1 MFGRLRPEKAGEKSI
16 DGMKGQR
23 KRMASQ
29 PGADLS
35 DPVQADEVILDAK
48 VLPWKPDS
56 AAEAAEQKLVQDKT
70 DSEQRQCRIIDFF
83 RADEKVEVTPEEIVG
98 MDSAALKD
106 LKRRR
111 ANDLRRQT
119 LQGDVPKV
127 TPGQR
132 EDFLQRLAHGEITA
146 KDEHNFLLLIPSPL
160 QDQAI
165 DAPRIFEQIVADPRG
180 RQILAVAAGR
190 NAANWQ
196 DLTPTVVTMLLTAV
210 QEDGDDYRTPVGFIK
225 LRRHFLNGIHPRSSE
240 QIYRSYVRSMNQLEQ
255 QLYGER
261 LDYFRDF
268 ELLRHEARKYAETK
282 PVARV
287 APQAVQLVALSD
299 ERSAEILG
307 RTVIE
312 GDAWIGGGIERSLSV
327 HHLTLA
333 KLVPRFVVQLDDVEI
348 GLSDCFQV
356 SPGRIAVIA
365 YVPTAAG
372 VKVRTFYQSGM
383 DLWRYLPDYTRR
395 ADGKIDFYCIGAS
408 VESVTLPVVL
418 QEALARLVFKKGVR
432 VMTGA
437 YDPEFLAAGTAYA
450 YDTRQDYQMQ
460 WSYGRMRGDYYQEV
474 SADPVNHDFDNNSG
488 NHRKAPYTLS
498 VDYNRSPDFDRCV
511 ASFEMELAELGKVK
525 VDGFVSHDEQYRWL
539 FCRDNKDRVWIGGVE
554 VMSPL
559 TSTGLRRD
567 WAIMGDLMMPL
578 YEPTSQAGIYG
589 DRNDTK
595 GARQCM
601 WSNYL
606 SNIPLIQEYLRQMTK

>member
-1 MFGRLRPEKAGEKSI
+1 MTEQRNPKVRAKSKS
-16 DGMKGQR
+16 GVG
-23 KRMASQ
+23 
-29 PGADLS
+29 
-35 DPVQADEVILDAK
+35 VEVLDAK
-48 VLPWKPDS
+48 VLPWKPDAVETS
-56 AAEAAEQKLVQDKT
+56 EQKLTSSKT
-70 DSEQRQCRIIDFF
+70 DSEVRQSRIIDFF

-98 MDSAALKD
+98 MDAAALKN

-119 LQGDVPKV
+119 LQGEAPRV

-160 QDQAI
+160 QDQAV
-165 DAPRIFEQIVADPRG
+165 DAPRIFEQITADARG
-180 RQILAVAAGR
+180 RQILAVAAGK

-196 DLTPTVVTMLLTAV
+196 DLSPTAVTMLLTAV

-225 LRRHFLNGIHPRSSE
+225 LRRHFLKGIHPRSSE
-240 QIYRSYVRSMNQLEQ
+240 QVYQSYVRSMNDLEQ
-255 QLYGER
+255 HLYGER

-282 PVARV
+282 PVARTR
-287 APQAVQLVALSD
+287 PEAVRLEALTD

-307 RTVIE
+307 KAVIE
-312 GDAWIGGGIERSLSV
+312 GDAWIGGGIERSLNA

-333 KLVPRFVVQLDDVEI
+333 KLVPRFAVKLDDAEI

-356 SPGRIAVIA
+356 SPGRIAVVA
-365 YVPTAAG
+365 YVPTSDG
-372 VKVRTFYQSGM
+372 VKVRTFYQNGT

-395 ADGKIDFYCIGAS
+395 ADGKIDFYCIGVGA
-408 VESVTLPVVL
+408 ESVTLPIVL
-418 QEALARLVFKKGVR
+418 QEALARLVARKGVR

-450 YDTRQDYQMQ
+450 YDSRQDYQMQ

-474 SADPVNHDFDNNSG
+474 SADPVNHDFDNNSN

-498 VDYNRSPDFDRCV
+498 VDYNRSPNFDHQV
-511 ASFEMELAELGKVK
+511 ASFELELPEVGKVK
-525 VDGFVSHDEQYRWL
+525 AEGFASYDEQYRWL
-539 FCRDNKDRVWIGGVE
+539 FCRDSKDRVWIGGVE
-554 VMSPL
+554 VISPL
-559 TSTGLRRD
+559 TATGLRRD
-567 WAIMGDLMMPL
+567 WAIMGDLMTPL

-589 DRNDTK
+589 DRNDVK

-606 SNIPLIQEYLRQMTK
+606 SNIPLIQEYLRQTAK

>member
-1 MFGRLRPEKAGEKSI
+1 MFRRPKSI
-16 DGMKGQR
+16 DGMTEQR
-23 KRMASQ
+23 RTKSD
-29 PGADLS
+29 GA
-35 DPVQADEVILDAK
+35 EVLDAK

-56 AAEAAEQKLVQDKT
+56 VAEAAEQKVARAKT
-70 DSEQRQCRIIDFF
+70 DSEARQNRIIDFF

-98 MDSAALKD
+98 MDTPALRE

-119 LQGDVPKV
+119 LQGDAPKV

-132 EDFLQRLAHGEITA
+132 EDFLQRLAHGEITS
-146 KDEHNFLLLIPSPL
+146 KDEHNFLLLIPNPL
-160 QDQAI
+160 QDQAV
-165 DAPRIFEQIVADPRG
+165 DAPRIFERIVADPRA
-180 RQILAVAAGR
+180 RQILAVAAGK
-190 NAANWQ
+190 NAGNWQ
-196 DLTPTVVTMLLTAV
+196 DLDPTAVTMLLTAV

-225 LRRHFLNGIHPRSSE
+225 LRRHFLKGIHPRSSE
-240 QIYRSYVRSMNQLEQ
+240 QIYQGYVRSMNDLEQ

-268 ELLRHEARKYAETK
+268 ELLRHEARKYADTK
-282 PVARV
+282 PAVWAK
-287 APQAVQLVALSD
+287 PQEVQLEPLSD

-307 RTVIE
+307 RAVIE

-333 KLVPRFVVQLDDVEI
+333 KLVPRFAVRMDDAEI

-365 YVPTAAG
+365 YVPTAVG
-372 VKVRTFYQSGM
+372 VKVRTFYQNGM

-395 ADGKIDFYCIGAS
+395 ADGKIDFYCIGYS
-408 VESVTLPVVL
+408 SESVTLPVVL
-418 QEALARLVFKKGVR
+418 QEALARLVARKGVR
-432 VMTGA
+432 VLTGA

-474 SADPVNHDFDNNSG
+474 SADPVNHDFDNNSS

-498 VDYNRSPDFDRCV
+498 VDYNSSPDFDHPIV
-511 ASFEMELAELGKVK
+511 SFELELPELGKVK
-525 VDGFVSHDEQYRWL
+525 VDGFASNDEQYRWL
-539 FCRDNKDRVWIGGVE
+539 FCRDSKDRVWIGDVE

-559 TSTGLRRD
+559 TATGLRRD
-567 WAIMGDLMMPL
+567 WAIMGDLMTPL

-601 WSNYL
+601 WNNYL
-606 SNIPLIQEYLRQMTK
+606 SNIPLIQEYLRKVAK